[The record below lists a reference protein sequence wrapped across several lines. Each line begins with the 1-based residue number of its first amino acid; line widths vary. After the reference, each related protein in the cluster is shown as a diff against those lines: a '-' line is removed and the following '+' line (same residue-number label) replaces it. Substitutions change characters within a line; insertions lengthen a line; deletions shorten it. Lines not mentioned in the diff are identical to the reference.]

1 MLSITTVKELL
12 KDAID
17 YDEAFLAHFIYFMI
31 GQRKINEED
40 RKEKLME
47 IQLSE
52 KEKEAFFKMY
62 ARDELGMKR
71 ILLYAVKVS
80 DNPCGYAFYFA
91 ETPEQVVDLHEVIYK
106 WRPKRIHNVHRQ
118 WLYREV
124 YDVGTGKVE
133 SFKEMLGRVVEV
145 PLYLGEVGG

>member
-17 YDEAFLAHFIYFMI
+17 YDEAFLAHFIYFAI
-31 GQRKINEED
+31 GRGRIDEVD
-40 RKEKLME
+40 GKEKLME
-47 IQLSE
+47 IQLTE
-52 KEKEAFFKMY
+52 QEKEAFFKMY
-62 ARDELGMKR
+62 TRDELGMRR

-80 DNPCGYAFYFA
+80 DGPHSYAFYFA

-106 WRPKRIHNVHRQ
+106 WRPERIHNVHRQ

-124 YDVGTGKVE
+124 YDVGARKVE
-133 SFKEMLGRVVEV
+133 SFKEMLGRVMEV

>member
-1 MLSITTVKELL
+1 MTVKELL
-12 KDAID
+12 KDAIE
-17 YDEAFLAHFIYFMI
+17 YDESFLAHFIFFVI
-31 GQRKINEED
+31 GRGKIKEED

-47 IQLSE
+47 IQLTEQE
-52 KEKEAFFKMY
+52 KEEFFEMY
-62 ARDELGMKR
+62 ERDELGMKR

-80 DNPCGYAFYFA
+80 DRPHSYAFYFA

-106 WRPKRIHNVHRQ
+106 WKPKRIHNVHRQ

-133 SFKEMLGRVVEV
+133 SFKEILGRVVEV